1 MDCDRKQE
9 APHPGAQTPFD
20 CCALS
25 FQPFT
30 HPVCARNS
38 DGTGTVFDLV
48 NIIPWLRQHNNS
60 HPFTKEPLQPTD
72 LINLHYSHK
81 EATNE
86 IHDPVSFKPFSEHSH
101 IVAVATTGNVYL
113 AESIKGNRDLLADI
127 SIKKYA
133 VLLDGN
139 LMN

>member
-1 MDCDRKQE
+1 MRLLPLFSLNTD
-9 APHPGAQTPFD
+9 
-20 CCALS
+20 LS
-25 FQPFT
+25 
-30 HPVCARNS
+30 
-38 DGTGTVFDLV
+38 VF
-48 NIIPWLRQHNNS
+48 RQHNNT
-60 HPFTKEPLQPTD
+60 HPFTKEPLEPTD
-72 LINLHYSHK
+72 LITLHYSHK

-133 VLLDGN
+133 VLLDG
-139 LMN
+139 LS